1 MSLFIAF
8 DGSGTQID
16 LTDDPSYVAIRT
28 DRTWDT
34 TSFEFSDYDPNTEI
48 FEKNT
53 TTGVISIVPIVPFD
67 DPIITANEETIVR
80 DGRTISSQLYFEG
93 FGINSTSVTGF
104 MRRFNGM
111 SITKT
116 AGMMFNSGAIIE
128 MVEFT
133 TDNNVSNRRF
143 QLRHYNRDG
152 GDQQTILDVPV
163 TEEQNQ
169 FLYLDNLDLFIP
181 GRRRFTPFLTGASFR
196 YPQCRIGYRRVF

>member
-8 DGSGTQID
+8 DGSGNQID
-16 LTDDPSYVAIRT
+16 LTDDYSYVAIRT

-34 TSFEFSDYDPNTEI
+34 TSFEFSDYDANTEI
-48 FEKNT
+48 FQKNI
-53 TTGVISIVPIVPFD
+53 TTGVISIVPIAPFD
-67 DPIITANEETIVR
+67 DPIITASEETFVR

-111 SITKT
+111 SITNSS
-116 AGMMFNSGAIIE
+116 GMMWNAGAIIE
-128 MVEFT
+128 TVSLT
-133 TDNNVSNRRF
+133 TDNNVANRRF
-143 QLRHYNRDG
+143 QLRHYDLNG
-152 GDQQTILDVPV
+152 GDQQTVLDVPV

-181 GRRRFTPFLTGASFR
+181 GRRRFTPVLSGASFR